1 MKTEVKVS
9 VIVPVYNCE
18 QYLPECI
25 ASLRAQ
31 TLGEIEMIFVCDA
44 SPDNSL
50 ALLWKAKEEDDR
62 IRVIAFPENRGVSA
76 ARNAGLDAATGE
88 YIGFCD
94 SDDWIEPQ
102 MFERLYD
109 AAKEKE
115 ADISFC
121 RVFKDHPNRQ
131 ENVPLGFPTGTRF
144 NRAAIRAALIPAMLA
159 RPGDSDELPLSGY
172 TPRNLFR
179 RETIGSVRFR
189 PDIRYAEDLL
199 FIVECMLRADAA
211 VAVDEA
217 YYHYRFH
224 AGSVTKRYSAY
235 VPASHDLS
243 NDAIEA
249 LVGEY
254 PACQK
259 RMRIRRRKM
268 AVTAVRNFC
277 LAGSPYSFFGRVK
290 AAKAY
295 MNRED
300 VRGWFE
306 NVKLSGLPKSLAV
319 KLALVKYRLAL
330 VSVILYSYVFDRV

>member
-1 MKTEVKVS
+1 MNTKVS
-9 VIVPVYNCE
+9 VIIPVYNCE
-18 QYLPECI
+18 KYLPECI

-31 TLGEIEMIFVCDA
+31 TLEEIEMIFVCDA

-50 ALLWKAKEEDDR
+50 SILQAAEAEDAR

-76 ARNAGLDAATGE
+76 ARNAGLDAAAGE

-94 SDDWIEPQ
+94 SDDWIEPE
-102 MFERLYD
+102 MFERLYA
-109 AAKEKE
+109 AAKEQD

-121 RVFKDHPNRQ
+121 RVFKDHPDRQ

-159 RPGDSDELPLSGY
+159 RPNDSDELPLSGY

-179 RETIGSVRFR
+179 SGTIGGIRFR

-199 FIVECMLRADAA
+199 FIVECMLCADAA

-224 AGSVTKRYSAY
+224 AGSVTKRYSAF
-235 VPASHDLS
+235 VPESHDLS

-249 LVGEY
+249 LVKEF

-268 AVTAVRNFC
+268 AVTAVRNLC
-277 LAGSPYSFFGRVK
+277 LPGSPYGFFGRVK

-295 MNRED
+295 MNRGD
-300 VRGWFE
+300 VRGWYRD
-306 NVKLSGLPKSLAV
+306 VKLSGLPKSLAV
-319 KLALVKYRLAL
+319 KLALVKYRMAL

>member
-1 MKTEVKVS
+1 MKIAPKVS
-9 VIVPVYNCE
+9 IIIPVYNCE
-18 QYLPECI
+18 KYLPECI
-25 ASLRAQ
+25 DSLRKQ
-31 TLGEIEMIFVCDA
+31 TLAEIEMIFVCDA

-50 ALLWKAKEEDDR
+50 AILWKAKEEDAR

-76 ARNAGLDAATGE
+76 ARNAGLDAAAGE
-88 YIGFCD
+88 YVGFCD

-102 MFERLYD
+102 MLERLYG
-109 AAKEKE
+109 AAREKD

-121 RVFKDHPNRQ
+121 RVFKDHPSRQ

-144 NRAAIRAALIPAMLA
+144 NRAAIRSALIPAMLA
-159 RPGDSDELPLSGY
+159 RPNDSDELPLSGY

-179 RETIGSVRFR
+179 RETIGNIRFR

-224 AGSVTKRYSAY
+224 AGSVTKRYSPH
-235 VPASHDLS
+235 VPDSHDLS

-249 LVGEY
+249 LLEGNAEC
-254 PACQK
+254 AR

-268 AVTAVRNFC
+268 AVEAVRNLCAKDAPLSF
-277 LAGSPYSFFGRVK
+277 AGKLGKVR
-290 AAKAY
+290 AY
-295 MNRED
+295 MNRDD
-300 VRGWFE
+300 VRAWFRD
-306 NVKLSGLPKSLAV
+306 VRPFDFAPGLAV
-319 KLALVKYRLAL
+319 KLALVKYRMAFAAC
-330 VSVILYSYVFDRV
+330 VLYAYVFDRT

>member
-1 MKTEVKVS
+1 MKPKVS
-9 VIVPVYNCE
+9 IIVPVYNCE
-18 QYLPECI
+18 KYLPECI
-25 ASLRAQ
+25 ASLRRQ
-31 TLGEIEMIFVCDA
+31 TLSDIEMIFVCDA
-44 SPDNSL
+44 SPDDSL
-50 ALLWKAKEEDDR
+50 SILREAERTDAR

-76 ARNAGLDAATGE
+76 ARNAGLDAATGA

-102 MFERLYD
+102 MFEQLYS
-109 AAKEKE
+109 AAQEKD

-121 RVFKDHPNRQ
+121 RVFKDHPNKQ

-159 RPGDSDELPLSGY
+159 RPNDSDELPLSGY
-172 TPRNLFR
+172 TPRNLFKK
-179 RETIGSVRFR
+179 ETIGDIRFR

-199 FIVECMLRADAA
+199 FIVECMLRANAA

-235 VPASHDLS
+235 VPSSHDLS

-249 LVGEY
+249 LVSAF
-254 PACQK
+254 PACRQ
-259 RMRIRRRKM
+259 RMVIRRRKM
-268 AVTAVRNFC
+268 AVTAVRNYC
-277 LAGSPYSFFGRVK
+277 LKGSPNGFFGRVK
-290 AAKAY
+290 AVRAY

-300 VRGWFE
+300 VRSWYRD
-306 NVKLSGLPKSLAV
+306 VKLSGLPKSLAV
-319 KLALVKYRLAL
+319 KLALNKYRLAL
-330 VSVILYSYVFDRV
+330 ASVLLYSYVFDRV

>member
-1 MKTEVKVS
+1 MKIAPKVS
-9 VIVPVYNCE
+9 IIIPVYNCE
-18 QYLPECI
+18 KYLPECI
-25 ASLRAQ
+25 DSLRKQ
-31 TLGEIEMIFVCDA
+31 TLAEIEMIFVCDA

-50 ALLWKAKEEDDR
+50 AILWKAKEEDAR

-76 ARNAGLDAATGE
+76 ARNAGLDAAAGE
-88 YIGFCD
+88 YVGFCD

-102 MFERLYD
+102 MLERLYG
-109 AAKEKE
+109 AAREKD

-121 RVFKDHPNRQ
+121 RVFKDHPSRQ

-144 NRAAIRAALIPAMLA
+144 NRAAIRSALIPAMLA
-159 RPGDSDELPLSGY
+159 RPNDSDELPLSGY

-179 RETIGSVRFR
+179 RETIGNIRFR

-224 AGSVTKRYSAY
+224 AGSVTKRYSAH
-235 VPASHDLS
+235 VPSSHDLS

-249 LVGEY
+249 LVGAF
-254 PACQK
+254 PACTK

-277 LAGSPYSFFGRVK
+277 LPGSPYGFLGRVK
-290 AAKAY
+290 AARAY
-295 MNRED
+295 MNRTD
-300 VRGWFE
+300 VRSWFE
-306 NVKLSGLPKSLAV
+306 DVKLSGLPRSLAV

-330 VSVILYSYVFDRV
+330 ASVVLYSYVFDRV